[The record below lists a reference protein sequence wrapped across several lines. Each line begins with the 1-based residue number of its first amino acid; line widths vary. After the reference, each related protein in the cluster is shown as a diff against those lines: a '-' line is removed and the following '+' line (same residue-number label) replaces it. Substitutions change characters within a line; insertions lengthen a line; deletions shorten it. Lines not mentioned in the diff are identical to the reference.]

1 ERFERGQ
8 PVTAIRISE
17 EKKEKKKKKG
27 KKEGKREGK
36 KEGDRKRERKTKKK
50 KNKKKDHRHEG
61 RDARRMP
68 ARGRRTART
77 NLEDEAPEMD
87 LADES
92 RGWIDDDGWRNENVR
107 AGR

>member
-1 ERFERGQ
+1 M
-8 PVTAIRISE
+8 
-17 EKKEKKKKKG
+17 
-27 KKEGKREGK
+27 
-36 KEGDRKRERKTKKK
+36 KKK

-61 RDARRMP
+61 RDARRMQ

-92 RGWIDDDGWRNENVR
+92 RGWIDDDGWRNENLR
-107 AGR
+107 AGRWRDNQMPFGSEGEGRSFAFSENLVRLFDSRVVRVMVM